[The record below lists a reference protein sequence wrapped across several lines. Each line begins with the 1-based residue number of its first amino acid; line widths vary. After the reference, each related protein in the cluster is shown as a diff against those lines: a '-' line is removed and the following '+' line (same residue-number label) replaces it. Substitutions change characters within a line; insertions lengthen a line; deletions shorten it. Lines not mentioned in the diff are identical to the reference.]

1 MKQICCQFSSKYDL
15 KGILN
20 KFQDAFSISD
30 PDHLVSCIMK
40 YNNDTFFNYFACTPK
55 SESYSFIKFDFG
67 PSKLIDLY
75 SYYIKQMDIQNIN
88 FIIQKHGEL
97 KAQMMI

>member
-20 KFQDAFSISD
+20 KFQDAVSISD

-40 YNNDTFFNYFACTPK
+40 YNNDTFLTILHALQNQNHTVSLNLILDHQNSLIYIHIILNK
-55 SESYSFIKFDFG
+55 WIYKISISS
-67 PSKLIDLY
+67 SKN
-75 SYYIKQMDIQNIN
+75 MAN
-88 FIIQKHGEL
+88 
-97 KAQMMI
+97 